1 MPALP
6 PTRSSLASRV
16 ASGYRQIL
24 DALCLLLALWIVVPL
39 LVFQVSGT
47 QIRNNIIGLDPNN
60 PPATFG
66 SVTAVTTGGQRQA
79 QIAVRYR
86 F

>member
-1 MPALP
+1 MAYDLKLTGSHALEL
-6 PTRSSLASRV
+6 RF
-16 ASGYRQIL
+16 
-24 DALCLLLALWIVVPL
+24 D
-39 LVFQVSGT
+39 VFNLGNKRNITTV
-47 QIRNNIIGLDPNN
+47 NNIVGLDSNS

-66 SVTAVTTGGQRQA
+66 TVTAVGPQRQA

>member
-1 MPALP
+1 
-6 PTRSSLASRV
+6 V
-16 ASGYRQIL
+16 
-24 DALCLLLALWIVVPL
+24 
-39 LVFQVSGT
+39 
-47 QIRNNIIGLDPNN
+47 NNIVGLDPNN

-66 SVTAVTTGGQRQA
+66 SVTAVTTSGQRQA

>member
-1 MPALP
+1 
-6 PTRSSLASRV
+6 
-16 ASGYRQIL
+16 
-24 DALCLLLALWIVVPL
+24 
-39 LVFQVSGT
+39 VFNLGNKRNITTV
-47 QIRNNIIGLDPNN
+47 NNIVGLDPNN

-66 SVTAVTTGGQRQA
+66 TVTAVTTGGQRQA